1 MVYGIFM
8 VKVEDYDK
16 FLSIIKEDESLIK
29 SFGGKSAR
37 VLQVLDNPN
46 LVIVIVEWENLENA
60 KKFVESE
67 ELKARMQAGGVSG
80 KPEIYFAE
88 EKLILF

>member
-1 MVYGIFM
+1 M

-29 SFGGKSAR
+29 SFDGKSAQ

-46 LVIVIVEWENLENA
+46 MGIVIV
-60 KKFVESE
+60 
-67 ELKARMQAGGVSG
+67 
-80 KPEIYFAE
+80 
-88 EKLILF
+88 

>member
-1 MVYGIFM
+1 M

-29 SFGGKSAR
+29 SFDGKSAQ

-46 LVIVIVEWENLENA
+46 MGIVIVKWENLENA

>member
-1 MVYGIFM
+1 MFYGIFM

-29 SFGGKSAR
+29 SFDGKSAR

-46 LVIVIVEWENLENA
+46 MGIVIVEWENLENA

>member
-1 MVYGIFM
+1 MFYGIFM

-29 SFGGKSAR
+29 SFDGKSAQ

-46 LVIVIVEWENLENA
+46 MGIVIVKWENLENA

-80 KPEIYFAE
+80 KPEIYFTE

>member
-1 MVYGIFM
+1 MFYGIFM

-29 SFGGKSAR
+29 SFDGKSAQ

-46 LVIVIVEWENLENA
+46 MGIVIVKWENLENA